1 MMKWQG
7 RSLEQQWQ
15 KTCGESD
22 KTHNRAHYKAFSV
35 VVVTIFFFWLPLQ
48 KATQWNCIM
57 LHGVYSTRPLQLTR
71 RNT

>member
-35 VVVTIFFFWLPLQ
+35 VVVTIFFSGYHCRKPPSG
-48 KATQWNCIM
+48 TVSCYT
-57 LHGVYSTRPLQLTR
+57 GSTPPGPS
-71 RNT
+71 N